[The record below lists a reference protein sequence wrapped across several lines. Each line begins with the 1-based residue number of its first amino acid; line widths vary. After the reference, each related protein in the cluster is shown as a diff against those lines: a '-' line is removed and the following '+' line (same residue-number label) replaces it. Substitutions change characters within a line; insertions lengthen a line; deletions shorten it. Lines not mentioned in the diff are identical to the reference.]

1 MGFEAFLLQLQPPRV
16 VRDNI
21 STGTPITF
29 AMQEPSYAVATPGN
43 TSAGHLS
50 VHFEGEHPADVPFLF
65 EQQQK
70 RIGPAALASLIYHVV
85 MVGALLFA
93 IRYTSSPATQAAQL
107 PEHLNNQIIWLSEP
121 GPGGGGGGGGN
132 RMKEPP
138 RKAELPGKDQ
148 ITVPVQRPPSMQL
161 AKKEPDPAEQLNI
174 PAKSMASAAE
184 SLPGALEAPP
194 GPPTLSQGSGS
205 GGGSGTGVG
214 TGIGP
219 GTGSGLGPG
228 SGGGT
233 GGGVYEPGSGVSNPR
248 LLNQVR
254 PQYTSDAMR
263 AKVQG
268 TAIVSCV
275 VRTNGVP
282 SDCEIARS
290 LDPTFGLDQ
299 QAVKAAQQWRFAP
312 GTLHGEP
319 VNVRILIEMTFT
331 LR

>member
-1 MGFEAFLLQLQPPRV
+1 MQLRLARV

-21 STGTPITF
+21 STESFNTF
-29 AMQEPSYAVATPGN
+29 AMADPSFAAAAAGN

-50 VHFEGEHPADVPFLF
+50 VHFVGDHPADVPFLF
-65 EQQQK
+65 EEQRK
-70 RIGPAALASLIYHVV
+70 RIGPAAIASFAYHAA

-93 IRYTSSPATQAAQL
+93 ISHGSTGAQQAPIFPQQ
-107 PEHLNNQIIWLSEP
+107 LNNQIVWLTEP

-132 RMKEPP
+132 RMQEPP
-138 RKAELPGKDQ
+138 RKAELPGKDA

-161 AKKEPDPAEQLNI
+161 TKKEPDPTEQLNI
-174 PAKSMASAAE
+174 PAKNMASAAE
-184 SLPGALEAPP
+184 SLPGALDAPP
-194 GPPTLSQGSGS
+194 GPPTLSQGPGS

-248 LLNQVR
+248 LLQQVR

-275 VRTNGVP
+275 VRTTGVP

-299 QAVKAAQQWRFAP
+299 QAVLAAQKWRFAP
-312 GTLHGEP
+312 GTLRGEP